1 MYQRKAA
8 PSFLALS
15 IALGLATLA
24 HPVMAAESEPAKPTA
39 AVPPEASAKKACT
52 TATGA
57 TKAECEKVA
66 KQIDAQRADPQAYP
80 ASTSDADR
88 APSQDIHHSSPAM
101 MTPEETAAM
110 EAKKAKT
117 APPTPKPAYPDAE
130 KPKP

>member
-8 PSFLALS
+8 PPLLALS
-15 IALGLATLA
+15 LVLSLAMPA
-24 HPVMAAESEPAKPTA
+24 QQVAAAEPEKAKTTA

-66 KQIDAQRADPQAYP
+66 KQIDAQRADPQSHPTA
-80 ASTSDADR
+80 TSDADR
-88 APSQDIHHSSPAM
+88 APSQEIHHSSPIM
-101 MTPEETAAM
+101 ETTEEKAAA
-110 EAKKAKT
+110 AKKAE
-117 APPTPKPAYPDAE
+117 AAASPAQKPAYPESE